1 MVKTEFNR
9 ISVESKRKLSF
20 WRKLY
25 LNWKFE
31 WRYWR
36 KDFYQGVKNLIKW
49 FPVIWKDRSWDDHYI
64 WEVLK
69 IKLKFQADYIGKR
82 GIHLDAKRDAQR
94 MMTCVGLIEKVQEES
109 YQTEYSDYHYS
120 EFHFVAISQED
131 IDDIDDEDLKVDM
144 KGASTLH
151 IQEIWE
157 KYDDYFAKYPH
168 AYREVTKTDKYIFE
182 NDSKQHIAMNMGYY
196 LDKKANRI
204 LFAMLETYLR
214 SWWD

>member
-1 MVKTEFNR
+1 MEKTEYGR
-9 ISVESKRKLSF
+9 ITVESERKLSV

-31 WRYWR
+31 WKYWH
-36 KDFYQGVKNLIKW
+36 KDFYQGVKNLVKW
-49 FPVIWKDRSWDDHYI
+49 LPVIWKDRSWDDHYI
-64 WEVLK
+64 WEILK
-69 IKLKFQADYIGKR
+69 TKLKFQADYIAKR
-82 GIHLDAKRDAQR
+82 GIHLDANRDAER
-94 MMTCVGLIEKVQEES
+94 MMTCVRMIDDIQSEH
-109 YQTEYSDYHYS
+109 YQTEYFDYQHS
-120 EFHFVAISQED
+120 EYHFVPVSEED
-131 IDDIDDEDLKVDM
+131 MEDIDDEDLRFDM

-151 IQEIWE
+151 VQEIWE

-182 NDSKQHIAMNMGYY
+182 NDSKHKIAMNMGHY

-204 LFAMLETYLR
+204 LFKMLETHMR